1 MNVCTHPN
9 PHSQNSRRA
18 GFTLIELLVVI
29 AIIAILA
36 ALLLPALAKAK
47 ERAIRIQCVSNL
59 HQLEIALQAYGGD
72 FGDKLPTLDPPTKA
86 NWAWDIPY
94 TAAEIMLSAVSN
106 SKKAFFCPG
115 TSVRFT
121 DLENFA
127 DTTSGKGNLWDFGA
141 ADPPENGFHITG
153 YLFAFSGS
161 QCLLVASNQ
170 NTTLQPEHQKRFS
183 NLNYFYPALVAPAD
197 RVLIAD
203 ATISTPAVGSYAQR
217 YTYNYVKVQ
226 GGFYI
231 PHLSPH
237 LNGAFPAGG
246 NVGFK
251 DGHVG
256 WRKFDDMDQR
266 AIPGASGG
274 ESFWW

>member
-1 MNVCTHPN
+1 MFIKHMKRKANT
-9 PHSQNSRRA
+9 A
-18 GFTLIELLVVI
+18 GAGGFTLIELLVVI

-106 SKKAFFCPG
+106 SKKAFYCPG
-115 TSVRFT
+115 TSSRFG

-127 DTTSGKGNLWDFGA
+127 DKTRGNLWDFGA

-153 YLFAFSGS
+153 YLFAFSGQ

-170 NTTLQPEHQKRFS
+170 NTTLQPEHQRRFS

-266 AIPGASGG
+266 AISG